1 MALLPRLRD
10 LCRTR
15 VAFGCHDHICVNIL
29 DVSDTVSGHKVGYL
43 RVSSVDQNVERQ
55 RAAVGQVDKVFED
68 YASGGS
74 RKRPQLDDMLGYIR
88 NGDQVRVA
96 SMDRLARSVID
107 LNQLTDEILSKGAQ
121 LVFVSE
127 NLTYSPGDSDPYA
140 QFQMHLLGAV
150 AQLERSLIRERQA
163 EGIAQ
168 AKAAGKYLGRAQAL
182 SPTEIETARNQIA
195 EGVPKARV
203 ARALNI
209 SRSTLYRVLTSH

>member
-1 MALLPRLRD
+1 M
-10 LCRTR
+10 
-15 VAFGCHDHICVNIL
+15 N
-29 DVSDTVSGHKVGYL
+29 DTVSGHTVAYL

-55 RAAVGQVDKVFED
+55 RAAVGEVDKVFED

-74 RKRPQLDDMLGYIR
+74 RKRPQLDELLRYIR

-121 LVFVSE
+121 LVLVSE
-127 NLTYSPGDSDPYA
+127 NLTYSPGNSDPYA

-182 SPTEIETARNQIA
+182 NHTEIETARNQIA
-195 EGVPKARV
+195 EGVPKAKV
-203 ARALNI
+203 ARRLEV
-209 SRSTLYRVLTSH
+209 SRSTLYRVLADHEPPSGEHASSN

>member
-1 MALLPRLRD
+1 M
-10 LCRTR
+10 
-15 VAFGCHDHICVNIL
+15 N
-29 DVSDTVSGHKVGYL
+29 DTVSGHKVAYL
-43 RVSSVDQNVERQ
+43 RVSTVDQNVERQ

-74 RKRPQLDDMLGYIR
+74 RKRPQLDELLRYIR
-88 NGDQVRVA
+88 DGDQVRVA

-107 LNQLTDEILSKGAQ
+107 LNQLTDEILSKGTQ

-168 AKAAGKYLGRAQAL
+168 AKAAGKYLGRAQVL
-182 SPTEIETARNQIA
+182 SPKEIETARNQIA
-195 EGVPKARV
+195 DGVPKAQV
-203 ARALNI
+203 ARHLKV
-209 SRSTLYRVLTSH
+209 SRSTLYRVLAGH

>member
-1 MALLPRLRD
+1 M
-10 LCRTR
+10 
-15 VAFGCHDHICVNIL
+15 
-29 DVSDTVSGHKVGYL
+29 
-43 RVSSVDQNVERQ
+43 DQNLERQ
-55 RAAVGQVDKVFED
+55 RAAVGQVDKIFED

-74 RKRPQLDDMLGYIR
+74 RKRPQLDELLGYIR

-107 LNQLTDEILSKGAQ
+107 LNQLTDEILSKGAA
-121 LVFVSE
+121 LHFVSE
-127 NLTYSPGDSDPYA
+127 KLTYSPGDSDPYA

-182 SPTEIETARNQIA
+182 SHTEIETAHNQIA

-209 SRSTLYRVLTSH
+209 SRSTLYRVLTGH

>member
-1 MALLPRLRD
+1 MA
-10 LCRTR
+10 
-15 VAFGCHDHICVNIL
+15 
-29 DVSDTVSGHKVGYL
+29 YL

-74 RKRPQLDDMLGYIR
+74 RKRPKLDDMLGYIR

-107 LNQLTDEILSKGAQ
+107 LNQLTEEIRSKGAQ

-182 SPTEIETARNQIA
+182 TPTEIETARNQIA
-195 EGVPKARV
+195 DGVPKAKV
-203 ARALNI
+203 ARRLKV
-209 SRSTLYRVLTSH
+209 SRSTLYRVLADHEPPPVERASSN